1 LTASVLDHLLVIFGI
16 GGFFDTTLGFVLLT
30 RKWDISRARGSAGEA
45 G

>member
-1 LTASVLDHLLVIFGI
+1 VNVDDEAWQRVAS
-16 GGFFDTTLGFVLLT
+16 LLT